1 MRTQQQQPTV
11 IYILNADGTPLQP
24 MSATAG
30 AASARGLKSIKWPMV
45 DGVVKS
51 VHYGSRFMCYGLCVR
66 VPRQC
71 HHVSGYE

>member
-1 MRTQQQQPTV
+1 MRPQQQQPTV
-11 IYILNADGTPLQP
+11 IYVLNADGTPLQP

-51 VHYGSRFMCYGLCVR
+51 WFIT
-66 VPRQC
+66 VP
-71 HHVSGYE
+71 VSCAMGYAFAFLVNAIM